1 MIEFLNASAK
11 KVPIID
17 DTCLHN
23 KEVKVGRPC
32 SGSIHQDCVKG
43 ISMFIRQEENKRSH
57 YFWND
62 KGILL
67 IGRLETNRHSTEN
80 IRNSEL
86 H

>member
-1 MIEFLNASAK
+1 MIEFLKASAR

-23 KEVKVGRPC
+23 KEVKVGRPR

-43 ISMFIRQEENKRSH
+43 ISMFIRQDENKRSH
-57 YFWND
+57 YFWSD

-67 IGRLETNRHSTEN
+67 IGRLENNCHSTEN
-80 IRNSEL
+80 IPNNEL